1 MLQSDKE
8 RTLELLNELRKIGEY
23 KTGVHRPT
31 FSDEDMI
38 AREWVVKKLR
48 DMGYT
53 AKIDG
58 IGNVFGKSPKNGPHL
73 LSGSHLETQNYS
85 GWLDG
90 SLGVVYALEAARIL
104 QDDESLGNCGVDVV
118 AFADEETHFSPKFI
132 GSNSFAGLVED
143 TYLDECFDRNGRGS
157 LKSFR
162 QKFGLYEKERQTLI
176 PNRHIGFVEAHI
188 EQGLQLWSENL
199 NVGIVQSIAAAWKYK
214 IKFYGEA
221 NHAGTTKMSMRKD
234 AGIMMMKFWYQIEAR
249 YPEIANENTVWT
261 VGAVE
266 LLPGQPSIIPGQAEM
281 TFQFRDVD
289 YNTLT
294 KLETELQSIANEL
307 NEKYGHS
314 IEIEK
319 KADGAPASFD
329 KNYVSILEKVAQ
341 KIRPNKYKLMSS
353 GAQHDAQVFAS
364 IIPTAMIFI
373 PSIDGISHH
382 WKENTSDEDIIN
394 GVEYFVEAM
403 RNLLQTAQI

>member
-31 FSDEDMI
+31 FSDEDMQ

-48 DMGYT
+48 DIGYT

-104 QDDESLGNCGVDVV
+104 QDDESLGNCGIDVV

-143 TYLDECFDRNGRGS
+143 TYLDGCFDRNGRGS

-176 PNRHIGFVEAHI
+176 QNRHIGFVEAHI

-266 LLPGQPSIIPGQAEM
+266 LLPGQPSIIPGHAEM
-281 TFQFRDVD
+281 TFQFRDVN
-289 YNTLT
+289 YNTL
-294 KLETELQSIANEL
+294 KMLEKELQSIANEL
-307 NEKYGHS
+307 NEKYGYK

-319 KADGAPASFD
+319 KADGTPASFD
-329 KNYVSILEKVAQ
+329 KTYLSILEKLAQ
-341 KIRPNKYKLMSS
+341 KIRPNQYKLMSS

-394 GVEYFVEAM
+394 GVEFFVEAM
-403 RNLLQTAQI
+403 RSLLQTAHS